1 MCVRVCVQLG
11 VATLPAEIPAGAAD
25 DETFL
30 KSVHDL
36 VLDVRVVAAASAC
49 THQKS

>member
-1 MCVRVCVQLG
+1 M
-11 VATLPAEIPAGAAD
+11 PAEIPAGAAD

-36 VLDVRVVAAASAC
+36 VLDVRVVWCLAAM
-49 THQKS
+49 